1 MFPQFGS
8 KRLVETA
15 QRIGH
20 FDFKSRAGLKS
31 QFGEGP
37 MTEAVDRLNRRAIE
51 AEQRLPEFAD
61 AVLVNLTLVFIVQ
74 VLRRRAGDYR
84 FERRAD
90 SRAQLTGCFL
100 GERHNQDSVDGG
112 VGLEQNFD
120 DQIFD
125 GVGLASACACLYQ
138 RMPIERY
145 PV

>member
-61 AVLVNLTLVFIVQ
+61 AVLVISPLFLLSRSFADAPVITDSSVARIRARSSLVAFSVNVTTRILSMVAS
-74 VLRRRAGDYR
+74 VLSKISTTR
-84 FERRAD
+84 F
-90 SRAQLTGCFL
+90 SM
-100 GERHNQDSVDGG
+100 V
-112 VGLEQNFD
+112 
-120 DQIFD
+120 
-125 GVGLASACACLYQ
+125 
-138 RMPIERY
+138 
-145 PV
+145 